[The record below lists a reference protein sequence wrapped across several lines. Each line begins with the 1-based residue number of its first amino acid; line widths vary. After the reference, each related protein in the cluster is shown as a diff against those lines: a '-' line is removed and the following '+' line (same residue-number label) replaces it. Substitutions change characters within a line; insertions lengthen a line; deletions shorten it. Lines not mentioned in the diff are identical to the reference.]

1 MGFVNDNVG
10 EIDPVIL
17 AGIFHRQN
25 VIILPCNHNVLKGNG
40 NSKASCCV

>member
-17 AGIFHRQN
+17 AGIHWLVVFKHTVN
-25 VIILPCNHNVLKGNG
+25 PLTSYIK
-40 NSKASCCV
+40 SC